1 MTSSPSATAPA
12 VDPETAEMLQ
22 LLAAQR
28 EAFLVEGPP
37 TVDVRLDRI
46 RRLTL
51 ALLDNADELAAALDA
66 DFGNRP
72 TSVSLSSDVLGSL
85 PGLPQVQAELADWMA
100 DHPIPGSA
108 EKGMPT
114 FVQHRPKGVVGVIGP
129 WNFPVNLTFL
139 PALEALAAGNRV
151 MIKFSEIPERAA
163 EVFARA
169 VAAYLSPDEVVVVR
183 GGAETSAAFS
193 ALPFDH
199 LFFTGS
205 PAVGRHVA
213 AAAGA
218 NLVPV
223 TLELGGKNPV
233 VVARDADLPETARRI
248 AAQRMMN
255 GGQLCLCPDYVFV
268 PDEAVGAFVDA
279 YAAAMATYFPTY
291 RENPDVVT
299 IVNGRNFDRVTGL
312 IEDARAKGAE
322 VRTLAPD
329 DELVSL
335 PDPTTRRIPP
345 TILLGVT
352 DDMDVAHD
360 EVFGPVITVL
370 GYDDVRAVID
380 YVNARPHP
388 LASYWYGE
396 ESSDFHE
403 FLRLT
408 TSGGVT
414 RGDMAL
420 HFGIEG
426 APFGGVGQSG
436 SGAYH
441 GKVGFDTFS
450 HRRTVTQSALP
461 FGVAARSMPPF
472 KPERLDGIRAAIN
485 KQAEALRG

>member
-1 MTSSPSATAPA
+1 MTTSPLASITEPDPDTAT
-12 VDPETAEMLQ
+12 MLH
-22 LLAAQR
+22 LLDAQR
-28 EAFLVEGPP
+28 RAFTAEGPP
-37 TVDVRLDRI
+37 TLEVRLDRI

-51 ALLDNADELAAALDA
+51 ALLENADELAAALDA
-66 DFGNRP
+66 DFGSRP
-72 TSVSLSSDVLGSL
+72 AAVSLGSDVLGSL
-85 PGLPQVQAELADWMA
+85 PGLPQIQAELAEWMA
-100 DHPIPGSA
+100 DEPVPGSA

-114 FVQHRPKGVVGVIGP
+114 FIQHRPKGVVGVIGP

-151 MIKFSEIPERAA
+151 MIKFSEIPERTAA
-163 EVFARA
+163 VFARA
-169 VAAYLSPDEVVVVR
+169 VASHLSPDEVVVVR
-183 GGAETSAAFS
+183 GGAETSAAFA

-233 VVARDADLPETARRI
+233 VVARDADLGAAAERI

-255 GGQLCLCPDYVFV
+255 GGQVCLCPDYVFV
-268 PDEAVGAFVDA
+268 PREQLGAFVDQ
-279 YAAAMATYFPTY
+279 YAGAMATYFPTY
-291 RENPDVVT
+291 LANPDVVS
-299 IVNGRNFDRVTGL
+299 IVNARNYDRVVGL
-312 IEDARAKGAE
+312 IEDARTKGAE
-322 VRTLAPD
+322 VLTLVPG
-329 DELVSL
+329 DERDAL
-335 PDPTTRRIPP
+335 PHAETRRIPP
-345 TILLGVT
+345 TVLLGVD
-352 DDMDVAHD
+352 DDMDIAHE
-360 EVFGPVITVL
+360 EVFGPVLSVY
-370 GYDDVRAVID
+370 GYDEVAAVID

-388 LASYWYGE
+388 LAAYWYGE
-396 ESSDFHE
+396 ESADFHE

-441 GKVGFDTFS
+441 GKVGFDSFS

-461 FGVAARSMPPF
+461 FGVAPRSMPPF
-472 KPERLDGIRAAIN
+472 TSKRVD
-485 KQAEALRG
+485 ALREGIAAQAASLRD